1 MNTCLTC
8 RTDLEDEAYVCA
20 SCQTIM
26 RNRLAQIV
34 EYYAQAELELQPG
47 SGTGARGNER
57 SLGVRIA
64 ALDFLAGHDVVAVLG
79 SWERDWRE
87 TYGLADPK
95 AGRDI
100 QATLVQ
106 VVNFLLAWLPRA
118 CTDHPAV
125 DDFTR
130 ELHECWQKARSA
142 ARMAPSRRT
151 VVDCPTIL
159 EDGSSCSGKIS
170 LDDQDQTYCRSC
182 HTTRDLDQLLHI
194 TGTDSAAPVWVD
206 PEAAAKQARIPERTL
221 RRWASRGWITR
232 SHGRY
237 DLRSID
243 AFIQTRRVDGYRRLA
258 KEVGT

>member
-1 MNTCLTC
+1 MSICLTC
-8 RTDLEDEAYVCA
+8 DNDAAERQICHHCQTRMRYRLTDIVEFYAIAEDELSPGA
-20 SCQTIM
+20 STGG
-26 RNRLAQIV
+26 A
-34 EYYAQAELELQPG
+34 AG
-47 SGTGARGNER
+47 SER
-57 SLGVRIA
+57 SIGVRVI
-64 ALDFLAGHDVVAVLG
+64 ALDFLAGHDVVAILD

-95 AGRDI
+95 AGTDV

-106 VVNFLLAWLPRA
+106 IVNFLLAWLERA
-118 CTDHPAV
+118 CTDHPAIEE
-125 DDFTR
+125 FAH
-130 ELHECWQKARSA
+130 ELRHCWNTARSA
-142 ARMAPSRRT
+142 ARMTPASRV

-159 EDGSSCSGKIS
+159 EDGSNCTGRIS
-170 LDDQDQTYCRSC
+170 LDDQDQTYCRQC
-182 HTTRDLDQLLHI
+182 HATRNLNQLLHI

-243 AFIQTRRVDGYRRLA
+243 TFIQTRRVPAGA
-258 KEVGT
+258 